1 MTERFNFQTSA
12 LIAAIFLVFLSFAYV
27 RPAQAQQQ
35 AAQDVLVEDVEI
47 RGNRR
52 IPKESILYYVQ
63 SKPGDRYSQALAQR
77 DLEAILGLGFF
88 DPLQTKLLLDDGPR
102 GGKVIIFQVKEYP
115 IIRDL
120 QYKGLKSATESDV
133 LTRFKERRTQV
144 GKENQ
149 LDPAKVNAARI
160 VLRELLAEKGHPEAK
175 VDIEIEDI
183 SATTVALIFNVDE
196 GPRVRVKEIV
206 FTGEK
211 GEFSNRRLRGA
222 MKLVKESGIISTF
235 KSADIYHKE
244 KLQDDLERLVR
255 GFLGDKG
262 YLQAKYGEP
271 VVEDAG
277 KVSGGLPLPFLRK
290 SGPGL
295 RITVPIEVG
304 RRYKTKKVEEKG
316 VTIFQPGV
324 ITAYSGMRVGEW
336 ASAKNIREN
345 VYKGIKDLYGTQGYI
360 QAEVNPVPKFTD
372 TSATEGEVEWTLE
385 VDEGRQFTMRRL
397 EFIGN
402 TNTRDIV
409 LRREVLINE
418 GDPYNKRYW
427 DLSVL
432 RLNQLG
438 LFDEIKEKDAITR
451 TNDRDQTVDID
462 VQVKEKGRQQISVN
476 GGVSG
481 FAGSFFGVQ
490 YDTNNLLGYGESL
503 SLSLSGGNRQL
514 AASFGF
520 TEPYLLGKP
529 ISLGFQLFAQKYQFI
544 GSGFNFNQANQILA
558 ASLFGLSSVNADT
571 LFTQNTVG
579 GTINLS
585 APAAI
590 FANTFFGRKVRQFAG
605 LSRLG
610 LSYTLSA
617 TSTID
622 PKVNRDGDPK
632 NDIPVTFAQ
641 PRILTSRITPSLFYN
656 TTNAALDPTRG
667 QSLYLAA
674 SLSGGILGGDVNTF
688 SPTLEYKRFMPIFHR
703 RSEHP
708 HVLAMRF
715 HAGHI
720 RTFGNSFDGCDRNR
734 DICSLSFIGGI
745 PIYERYYL
753 GGEYDIRGYNI
764 RSISPVVASDAF
776 LSTKNVVA
784 KVVDPLD
791 PNGTRL
797 VDPPKGYVDPSVIRN
812 YTFQAPEK
820 GCTETPSANCNVA
833 NSQRFFTPIGG
844 DTQFIYNL
852 EYRIPIVSILSLAAF
867 ADIGSVFNARK
878 YKDQITNTGY
888 INQQIAPN
896 GVLLNAAGRV
906 ATSEELASAPRDE
919 FGNPIGYRSV
929 LLEGDSRSYNI
940 LRNSQA
946 NQKLFSDIR
955 SSYGL
960 EVRVQMPVINVPFRL
975 IFAYNPQAK
984 TDLNDPKVLFIERR
998 TAVRFSVGR
1007 TF

>member
-1 MTERFNFQTSA
+1 MTKRFNLQTSA
-12 LIAAIFLVFLSFAYV
+12 LIAAIFSAFLSLMIV
-27 RPAQAQQQ
+27 RPVLAQQ

-120 QYKGLKSATESDV
+120 QYRGLKSATESDV

-144 GKENQ
+144 SKENQ
-149 LDPAKVNAARI
+149 LDPAKVNAAKI
-160 VLRELLAEKGHPEAK
+160 VLRELLAEKGHPQAE
-175 VDIEIEDI
+175 VSIEVEDI
-183 SATTVALIFNVDE
+183 SATTVALIFNVEE

-211 GEFSNRRLRGA
+211 GDFSQRRLRGA

-244 KLQDDLERLVR
+244 KLQDDLERVVR

-271 VVEDAG
+271 IIEDVG

-295 RITVPIEVG
+295 RVTIPIEVG
-304 RRYKTKKVEEKG
+304 RRYKIKKVEEKG

-324 ITAYSGMRVGEW
+324 ITAYSGMRVGEY

-345 VYKGIKDLYGTQGYI
+345 VYKGVKDLYGTQGYI
-360 QAEVNPVPKFTD
+360 QAEINPAPKFND

-402 TNTRDIV
+402 TNTRDVV
-409 LRREVLINE
+409 LRREVLVLE

-438 LFDEIKEKDAITR
+438 LFDEIKDKDAITR

-462 VQVKEKGRQQISVN
+462 LQVKEKGRQQISVN

-481 FAGSFFGVQ
+481 FQGSFFGVQ
-490 YDTNNLLGYGESL
+490 YETNNLLGYGESL
-503 SLSLSGGNRQL
+503 GVSLSGGNRQL
-514 AASFGF
+514 AASISF
-520 TEPYLLGKP
+520 TEPYFLGKP
-529 ISLGFQLFAQKYQFI
+529 VSLGVQLFAQKYQFI
-544 GSGFNFNQANQILA
+544 GSGFNFNNATEQLQA
-558 ASLFGLSSVNADT
+558 SFFGLSSLNADT

-579 GTINLS
+579 GTVSMS
-585 APAAI
+585 APALI
-590 FANTFFGRKVRQFAG
+590 FANTFFGRKVRSFAQ

-610 LSYTLSA
+610 LSYSLTA

-641 PRILTSRITPSLFYN
+641 PRIITSRIVPSLFYN
-656 TTNAALDPTRG
+656 STNASLDPTRG
-667 QSLYLAA
+667 QSLFLGLSLA
-674 SLSGGILGGDVNTF
+674 GGFLGGDVSTF
-688 SPTLEYKRFMPIFHR
+688 APSLEYKRFMPLLHR
-703 RSEHP
+703 RSDKP

-715 HAGHI
+715 RADHI
-720 RTFGNSFDGCDRNR
+720 RTYGNSFNGCDQVR

-745 PIYERYYL
+745 PIYERFFL

-764 RSISPVVASDAF
+764 RSISPVVASDSF

-784 KVVDPLD
+784 KVLD
-791 PNGTRL
+791 PNDSTRL
-797 VDPPKGYVDPSVIRN
+797 INPPGGQVDPSVIRN
-812 YTFQAPEK
+812 FTFEAPEK
-820 GCTETPSANCNVA
+820 GCGQTSSANCNVVNA
-833 NSQRFFTPIGG
+833 QRFFTPIGG

-852 EYRIPIVSILSLAAF
+852 EYRVPIVSILAVAAF

-878 YKDQITNTGY
+878 YTDQTTNTGY

-896 GVLLNAAGRV
+896 GVTLNHAGRV
-906 ATSEELASAPRDE
+906 ASAEELASAPRDDS
-919 FGNPIGYRSV
+919 GNPIGYRTIF
-929 LLEGDSRSYNI
+929 LEGDSRSYNI

-955 SSYGL
+955 SSFGA
-960 EVRVQMPVINVPFRL
+960 EIRVQMPVINVPFRL

-984 TDLNDPKVLFIERR
+984 TDLTDPKVLFLERR
-998 TAVRFSVGR
+998 TAIRFSVGR